1 MLSSLIKTQ
10 ELAPD
15 KIVPF
20 TFGRYSPFSR
30 LIHLQLVCLFVFL
43 LLYPRFKYPDKKH
56 DWGEDK
62 QTLGP
67 ENPSF
72 L

>member
-15 KIVPF
+15 KIVTF

-43 LLYPRFKYPDKKH
+43 LLYPHFKY
-56 DWGEDK
+56 WGEDK
-62 QTLGP
+62 QTLSP
-67 ENPSF
+67 ENPS
-72 L
+72 LL